1 MNMDLKGFLTH
12 FKRNATGI
20 VRTNAGRYLTDTE
33 LRAYCIWGLQNGYK
47 TLYELP
53 EFETIEVELKLIE
66 K

>member
-1 MNMDLKGFLTH
+1 MYHKKDAGGLVSTD
-12 FKRNATGI
+12 
-20 VRTNAGRYLTDTE
+20 AGRSLTDEE

>member
-1 MNMDLKGFLTH
+1 MDMDLRGFLMYH
-12 FKRNATGI
+12 KK
-20 VRTNAGRYLTDTE
+20 NAGGLVTTDAGRSLTDEE
-33 LRAYCIWGLQNGYK
+33 LRAYCIWGLKNGYK